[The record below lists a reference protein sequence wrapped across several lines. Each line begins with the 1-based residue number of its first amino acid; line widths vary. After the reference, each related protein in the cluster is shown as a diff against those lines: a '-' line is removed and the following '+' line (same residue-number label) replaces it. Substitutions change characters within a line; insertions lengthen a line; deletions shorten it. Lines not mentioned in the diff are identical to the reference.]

1 MSDYVFS
8 PEPTQGLPVVGSKSL
23 FPVRRVYCVGRNYAE
38 HAKEMGFTGR
48 EDPFFF
54 CKPADALV
62 PVAAGKTGTMPYP
75 LKTSNLHYEMEL
87 VVALGSG
94 GRDIPVDQAN
104 KCIFGEDE

>member
-48 EDPFFF
+48 EDPF
-54 CKPADALV
+54 L
-62 PVAAGKTGTMPYP
+62 
-75 LKTSNLHYEMEL
+75 
-87 VVALGSG
+87 
-94 GRDIPVDQAN
+94 
-104 KCIFGEDE
+104 